1 MGHESCRLLNAL
13 SRACISPR
21 AFTCT
26 VVLIRACVHTF
37 YVCVCSNYTKC
48 WNYTSDAGAMN
59 LSMVSLPAFPV
70 PLYSPC
76 AHASTHLDQCIGCLS
91 KRPRKYVGRR
101 AWARDQN
108 VQSMTEDNQGT
119 RDHVRACISKSK
131 DVSKGE
137 GESWSTPGGF
147 GTVMAH

>member
-1 MGHESCRLLNAL
+1 
-13 SRACISPR
+13 
-21 AFTCT
+21 
-26 VVLIRACVHTF
+26 
-37 YVCVCSNYTKC
+37 
-48 WNYTSDAGAMN
+48 MN

-70 PLYSPC
+70 PLYSLV
-76 AHASTHLDQCIGCLS
+76 HAQARTLDQCIGCLS
-91 KRPRKYVGRR
+91 KRPRENVGRK

-108 VQSMTEDNQGT
+108 VKNMTEDNQGT